1 VRRVARPLLYLGT
14 AGIVVGLGRY
24 HAQFIGHYYFHSSQR
39 LPWTLGYAA
48 TLCLFAYGM
57 GLPDLERR
65 RSAWAASFGATF
77 LAALS
82 ISTLQL
88 LLGSLLLPR
97 FVVLSSVALVTPWFA
112 VCVGIADIGRQREE
126 ERDRVVLV
134 AGPEEHA
141 ALAAD
146 LSSSLERSAALVA
159 WLRPEEATADRI
171 ERPLVQAVL
180 DEHGTLVVLDRSA
193 ALDEEVVRQA
203 AVLHEAGL
211 RVRTLSVFYDEW
223 LGKLP
228 VAELERMSLMF
239 DLGELHR
246 LRYARIK
253 RLCDVCAGV
262 VGGLAFVIAL
272 PFVLI
277 GNAVANRG
285 SLFYRQPRVGRGG
298 REFEIIKFRTMR
310 PNAGQS
316 VWTEEGDT
324 RVTRWGRVLRRA
336 HVDELPQVVNIL
348 RGEQS
353 IVGPRPEQP
362 QYVEELRE
370 KIPFYDLRH
379 LVRPGL
385 TGWAQ
390 VNYQYGASE
399 VDALEKL
406 QYDFFYLRHQSLVL
420 DLRIMGRTIRAVA
433 GLGGR

>member
-1 VRRVARPLLYLGT
+1 MRRVARPLLYLGT
-14 AGIVVGLGRY
+14 AAIVLGLGRY
-24 HAQFIGHYYFHSSQR
+24 HAQFIGHYYFHASQR
-39 LPWTLGYAA
+39 LPWTLGYAG
-48 TLCLFAYGM
+48 TLCVVAYGM

-65 RSAWAASFGATF
+65 RSAWGASLGAASLGAV
-77 LAALS
+77 S
-82 ISTLQL
+82 VSTVQL

-97 FVVLSSVALVTPWFA
+97 FVVLASVALVTPWFA
-112 VCVGIADIGRQREE
+112 LCVGIADIGRQRDE

-134 AGPEEHA
+134 SGPEEHA
-141 ALAAD
+141 ALAAE
-146 LSSSLERSAALVA
+146 LSSNLERSAVLDS
-159 WLRPEEATADRI
+159 WLRPEEVAGGHSDKRLV
-171 ERPLVQAVL
+171 ERVL
-180 DEHGTLVVLDRSA
+180 DEHGTLLVLDRSA
-193 ALDEEVVRQA
+193 AIEERVVRQA

-211 RVRTLSVFYDEW
+211 RVRTLSIFYDEW

-246 LRYARIK
+246 VRYARVK
-253 RLCDVCAGV
+253 RLYDVCAGA
-262 VGGLAFVIAL
+262 VGAVGFIAAL
-272 PFVLI
+272 PLVLA

-285 SLFYRQPRVGRGG
+285 PLFYRQQRVGRGG

-310 PNAGQS
+310 PDAGQS

-324 RVTRWGRVLRRA
+324 RVTRWGRVLRRT
-336 HVDELPQVVNIL
+336 HIDELPQVLNIL

-362 QYVEELRE
+362 QYVAELRD

-399 VDALEKL
+399 TDALEKL
-406 QYDFFYLRHQSLVL
+406 QYDFYYLRHQSLV
-420 DLRIMGRTIRAVA
+420 
-433 GLGGR
+433 